1 MKRALAYLALII
13 AITGCI
19 YPFEVTLPQQ
29 DSPSIVVDANIKI
42 GAFSEVALRY
52 VQPLDNFSSGS
63 TFPAGS
69 VYIESE
75 SGEKYTTKGDKG
87 VFSIDTRM
95 ASVSKKYRIVV
106 NADGETIVSD
116 WCTPLPPP
124 IVSDVRIWAD
134 ELAVFVSADIDASE
148 GSTGYIAV
156 SFYELWRFHADYIRQ
171 YGYDPI
177 DKIIYS
183 LMEYDLSHYWC
194 WKTNMPK
201 EEVFLDLNLSGGKV
215 GDLVVTR
222 FGRSNS
228 RNHDDYTVTVLA
240 RNVSESEYRFRS
252 LMRENVSN
260 GGNLLISGA
269 YIATDLVDAYEIDP
283 DGAKF
288 AADVLKI
295 KWMTHSASKDGRV
308 SAVNNKFG
316 FNGSFN
322 FYNELNDKKYLCES
336 PDAFTPV
343 GDNAFTIFRYPQTS
357 ISAATAYNGSD
368 YKVVAFGF
376 PLETLKEQSQINDL
390 VGQVLSFFKGE

>member
-1 MKRALAYLALII
+1 MKRALAYLAIII

-75 SGEKYTTKGDKG
+75 SGEKYTTKGDNG

-260 GGNLLISGA
+260 GGNL
-269 YIATDLVDAYEIDP
+269 
-283 DGAKF
+283 
-288 AADVLKI
+288 
-295 KWMTHSASKDGRV
+295 
-308 SAVNNKFG
+308 
-316 FNGSFN
+316 
-322 FYNELNDKKYLCES
+322 
-336 PDAFTPV
+336 FTPDPGEIPGNLICETNPDKRV
-343 GDNAFTIFRYPQTS
+343 YGYVNAYVYGSNKQHIGYQFYILSSPASLTIPNPEN
-357 ISAATAYNGSD
+357 YNTYYWQGYLPIDMTPEGEIGWGKASCYD
-368 YKVVAFGF
+368 CVEAGG
-376 PLETLKEQSQINDL
+376 TLDIPEVTL
-390 VGQVLSFFKGE
+390 